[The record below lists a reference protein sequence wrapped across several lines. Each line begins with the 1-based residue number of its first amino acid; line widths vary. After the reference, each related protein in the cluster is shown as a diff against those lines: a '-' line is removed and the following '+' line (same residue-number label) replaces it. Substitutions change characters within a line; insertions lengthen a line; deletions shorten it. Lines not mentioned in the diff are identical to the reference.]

1 MTWSDAA
8 LAGAFVIGATAGV
21 FATVRVFKYAL
32 EYLRDERKSVD

>member
-21 FATVRVFKYAL
+21 FATVRVMKYLL
-32 EYLRDERKSVD
+32 EYLRSEGKSVD